1 MRIGII
7 LHGPEI
13 VDVGSAKKIIDLLGK
28 EHDIAAR
35 LGGTMGRTAVL
46 DAGLEKIIDI
56 SKGLTPSEV
65 INEIRDDIDIAVLLN
80 NGKTLETG
88 RFFGS
93 IVASK
98 LDNLQQFV
106 HIERPDCRGRIIYYH
121 PGAKR
126 YAEYIGDFLKAN
138 DEKYHLQVEKGIPE
152 PSNVRVEGECTIRKI
167 AGGLPG
173 ENIRIDG
180 IVIGKIIDPDIEIIC
195 RDGKILSLVGVKE
208 KSHGLEKLKKRKID
222 LFTAKVKTGGIRRTN
237 SKPRIASIGSG
248 KTSERIALIDHAAE
262 STFELVRGAG
272 LVITI
277 GDDTTNIAADILVR
291 LGIPVIG
298 IIDGDMDCILENT
311 SVPEGS
317 MIIRVQSGYDDIVG
331 KKVSDVLMRGKQPIM
346 HNIAEL
352 KEKILALCEKCIV
365 EVTYY

>member
-1 MRIGII
+1 MHIGII

-13 VDVGSAKKIIDLLGK
+13 IDVGSARNIIDLFRR
-28 EHDIAAR
+28 EHDIVAR

-65 INEIRDDIDIAVLLN
+65 INAIKDDIDIAVLLN
-80 NGKTLETG
+80 HGKTLDTG

-98 LDNLQQFV
+98 LNNLLQFV
-106 HIERPDCRGRIIYYH
+106 HIERPDCNGRIIYYH
-121 PGAKR
+121 PGAKP
-126 YAEYIGDFLKAN
+126 YAEFIGNFLETN
-138 DEKYHLQVEKGIPE
+138 DEKYHIPIEMGIPE
-152 PSNVRVEGECTIRKI
+152 PSRVRIEGDRTIRKI

-173 ENIRIDG
+173 ENIRLDG

-195 RDGKILSLVGVKE
+195 RDGKILDIVGVKE
-208 KSHGLEKLKKRKID
+208 KPHGLEKLKKRKID

-237 SKPRIASIGSG
+237 SKPRIADICHA
-248 KTSERIALIDHAAE
+248 KNPKRISLIDHAAE
-262 STFELVRGAG
+262 STFELVGDAG

-311 SVPEGS
+311 FVPEGS
-317 MIIRVQSGYDDIVG
+317 IIIRVQSGYDDIIG
-331 KKVSDVLMRGKQPIM
+331 KEIYEVLMQGKQQIM
-346 HNIAEL
+346 YNMDDL
-352 KEKILALCEKCIV
+352 KEKILELAEKYTV
-365 EVTYY
+365 EVTRY